1 MMDDDRKKR
10 KELLTTP
17 ERYANVH
24 TKAEDAKRRLDG
36 LCLHDPLVRAVSDM
50 VFAGSLRDRSFVKED
65 EYYAIL
71 ALELSK
77 QNSQLMDQILD
88 VHATRCATPIIF
100 KGEGIE

>member
-1 MMDDDRKKR
+1 MTTLDR
-10 KELLTTP
+10 
-17 ERYANVH
+17 YDNVH

-50 VFAGSLRDRSFVKED
+50 VFAGAIRDRSFVKED

-71 ALELSK
+71 ALELAK

-88 VHATRCATPIIF
+88 VHATRYAMPIIF
-100 KGEGIE
+100 K